1 MNGHSSA
8 STQTLN
14 TGDVMSKFLASI
26 VPAPHGDESSTD
38 ATSGTDDNGSGSDTY
53 DENSYP

>member
-8 STQTLN
+8 SRLTLN

-38 ATSGTDDNGSGSDTY
+38 ASSGTDDSGSGSDNY
-53 DENSYP
+53 GEDSYP